1 MKRNTKLRL
10 LGCTLIVAMFLSL
23 LPGCGGGAYSQEI
36 EKPPASLMDPAAW
49 EIGPIMW
56 GDNASKGVPLHPS
69 AHQEGWFID
78 VPYPTREQGHVHY
91 VTVPTGPL
99 TPDQTITLRL
109 RIEADPAT
117 KLVPVKFPDA
127 KGLITLYFQ
136 QGGDMWTGEGQYRW
150 YRWYAKFG
158 TVTDPR
164 SGELVMTARLD
175 DPRWGAVM
183 GGTAATNPAE
193 FAAALDGASR
203 IGFVLGGG
211 DGLGHGVYATGS
223 LRLVVT
229 GFVTSVTPAEEP
241 EGAPT
246 VSTRPGQV
254 AVVEAMA
261 AQAGFDL
268 PPGTIGALFEAIDVT
283 DVYEVGPHE
292 RLAQLGLAIITE
304 EAA

>member
-229 GFVTSVTPAEEP
+229 GFVTSVTPAAEP

-254 AVVEAMA
+254 TVVEAMA